1 MIRPATEGNRGVNLG
16 ISCVSGGVHGR
27 NGFSGSVHYGRFAVK
42 HWPLCKKILKL
53 LNKMLDDSYGVR
65 WYKQAKVYCEQLNRH
80 SGEERTVGGTVFSGV
95 WLTLATQHFFAAH
108 TSQIKRT
115 MEHC

>member
-1 MIRPATEGNRGVNLG
+1 
-16 ISCVSGGVHGR
+16 
-27 NGFSGSVHYGRFAVK
+27 VK

-80 SGEERTVGGTVFSGV
+80 SGEERTIGGTVFSGV
-95 WLTLATQHFFAAH
+95 WLTLAMSENATHQDKNVVTTGGGCQYPSFFLLDLTPAPRNFH
-108 TSQIKRT
+108 PTSPLCR
-115 MEHC
+115 